1 MAKNKKMKKI
11 NQISK
16 IIFCIFLFLSII
28 TIGILF
34 YLKILPIQYF
44 SVILIGYIIIL
55 LLFAYG
61 LLNKKVK
68 SNKKI
73 IFNIICI
80 IFVICFIFI
89 LYYLN
94 STMQFMDKI
103 KSKGYQ
109 IETYYLIGH
118 NSNQN
123 IKTVGVYKTDNL
135 EEALKQIDGFSIQEY
150 SNIKTMTN
158 LFIKNQIDGLFVN
171 EGTLEILKEEQNFD
185 YQIIKTVS
193 IKIKTKVDSNDVDVT
208 KQSFSI
214 YISGIDVKGSIS
226 SVSRSDVNMIMTVNP
241 KTNKI
246 LLTSIPRDY
255 YVQLHGTTGYKD
267 KLTHAGLYGIN
278 MSIQTIED
286 LLNMNI
292 NYYIRVNFTTLID
305 VVDAIGGIT
314 IYSDKAFTAYT
325 DRSCSFKV
333 GNNTVDGK
341 CALAFSRERYAYQEG
356 DRHRVKNQQT
366 VLIAMIQKL
375 TSSKTLLTKY
385 NQILNTLSDS
395 FETNISSN
403 RIYSLINKQLDSMP
417 NWNIETFSL
426 DGSNSFNYTYSYSA
440 SKLYVMEPDT
450 STIEQAKIKI
460 KEVGEVL

>member
-16 IIFCIFLFLSII
+16 IIFSIFLFLSII

>member
-16 IIFCIFLFLSII
+16 IIFSIFLFLSII

-460 KEVGEVL
+460 KEVGEVF

>member
-16 IIFCIFLFLSII
+16 IIFSIFLFLSII

-135 EEALKQIDGFSIQEY
+135 EEALKQIEGFSIQEY

-171 EGTLEILKEEQNFD
+171 EGTLEILKEEENFD

-208 KQSFSI
+208 KQLFSI

>member
-16 IIFCIFLFLSII
+16 IIFSIFLFLSII

-366 VLIAMIQKL
+366 VLIAMIHKL

-460 KEVGEVL
+460 KEVGEVS

>member
-16 IIFCIFLFLSII
+16 IIFSIFLFLSII

-214 YISGIDVKGSIS
+214 YISGIDVNGSIS

>member
-1 MAKNKKMKKI
+1 MTKNKKMKKI

>member
-16 IIFCIFLFLSII
+16 IIFSIFLFLSII

-44 SVILIGYIIIL
+44 SVILIGYIIIF

>member
-16 IIFCIFLFLSII
+16 IIFSIFLFLSII

-80 IFVICFIFI
+80 LFVICFIFI

-171 EGTLEILKEEQNFD
+171 EGTLEILKEEQKFD

-460 KEVGEVL
+460 KEVGEIS

>member
-16 IIFCIFLFLSII
+16 IIFSIFLFLSII

-80 IFVICFIFI
+80 LFVICFIFI

-171 EGTLEILKEEQNFD
+171 EGTLEILKEEQKFD

-426 DGSNSFNYTYSYSA
+426 DGSNSFNYTYSYSV

-460 KEVGEVL
+460 KEVGEIS